1 MPGLVQGATL
11 QSSLLLSSLQTGFS
25 KSCANRNIWSLVKFA
40 SFYQNTKHCSMK
52 HKVLFIDR
60 PHEVLY
66 QSLAEQGFEIDED
79 FQSDARQISR
89 RLGNYTGLVL
99 RSRISIDS
107 EFLENAVNLRFI
119 AREGVGLE
127 HIDLEAC
134 KAKGIEVLYS
144 PEGSRDTVAEHALGM
159 LLCLMNK
166 LNRADYQVRQRQWN
180 REPNRGVE
188 LKGKTV
194 GILGY
199 GNMGSAFAQRLKG
212 FEVEVI
218 AYDKYKTG
226 YADENAREVGLE
238 ELFARSEVLSLHIP
252 YMTANHY
259 FVNGEFLDRF
269 AKPIYLVNTA
279 RGLVL
284 NTADLVERLK
294 SGKVL
299 GAALDVLE
307 YEESSFDKFK
317 LEELP
322 EDFNYLCKAD
332 NVVLTPHIAG
342 WSFESKRKHS
352 EVLAEKIRA
361 LQIQ

>member
-1 MPGLVQGATL
+1 M
-11 QSSLLLSSLQTGFS
+11 
-25 KSCANRNIWSLVKFA
+25 
-40 SFYQNTKHCSMK
+40 
-52 HKVLFIDR
+52 FIDR
-60 PHEVLY
+60 PHQVLY
-66 QSLAEQGFEIDED
+66 ESLRSQGFEIEED
-79 FQSDARQISR
+79 FSSSAEQISQ
-89 RLGNYTGLVL
+89 RLEKYIGLVL
-99 RSRISIDS
+99 RSRISIDAN
-107 EFLENAVNLRFI
+107 FLQRGNNLRFI

-127 HIDLEAC
+127 HIDLKAC
-134 KAKGIEVLYS
+134 QAKGIEVLYS

-159 LLCLMNK
+159 LLCLMNN
-166 LNRADYQVRQRQWN
+166 LNRADRQVREGQWN

-212 FEVEVI
+212 FDVTVI
-218 AYDKYKTG
+218 AYDKYKTHYG
-226 YADENAREVGLE
+226 DNIANEVGLD
-238 ELFARSEVLSLHIP
+238 ELFERSDVLSIHIP
-252 YMTANHY
+252 YMASNHY
-259 FVNGEFLDRF
+259 FVNGVFLDRF

-307 YEESSFDKFK
+307 YEESSFDKFR
-317 LEELP
+317 LDELP
-322 EDFNYLCKAD
+322 WDFDYLRKAD

-352 EVLAEKIRA
+352 EVLTKKISA
-361 LQIQ
+361 LNLS